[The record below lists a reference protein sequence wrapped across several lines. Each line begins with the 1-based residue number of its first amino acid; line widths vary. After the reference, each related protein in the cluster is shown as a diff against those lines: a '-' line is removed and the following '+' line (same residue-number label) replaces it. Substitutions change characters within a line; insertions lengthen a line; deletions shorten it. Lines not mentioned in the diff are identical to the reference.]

1 MTPERLRLRINY
13 SHEPLN
19 SLGDILVNPTSAFL
33 LFQPVLFV
41 LCTVAWIVFASP
53 ASRKRELRRRLL
65 SERYPEAPRHSTI
78 LPLQSS
84 FRGGKQRE
92 IDACIERMRER
103 GWVFLDLQAVSPL
116 ISLWHWGGA
125 VRIEFLEVKKC

>member
-1 MTPERLRLRINY
+1 M
-13 SHEPLN
+13 N
-19 SLGDILVNPTSAFL
+19 SASAFL
-33 LFQPVLFV
+33 LFQPVLMV
-41 LCTVAWIVFASP
+41 ICAVAWVVLAYP
-53 ASRKRELRRRLL
+53 SRRKQELRRRLQ
-65 SERYPEAPRHSTI
+65 SERYPEATRHSTI